1 MTFVKTFEQ
10 FKTVEVT
17 EAKDTPNI
25 KKIEPKPGETAR
37 WSIVLKSGDEQT
49 ISNANPTQSLLNYL
63 VLNGEFK
70 TWYASQT
77 TPPGTGISTPVKRL
91 LGVVYS
97 GVSNK
102 TNLVGKE
109 VAKAE
114 IAFIPYSKQATSGL
128 DSKKASPTSTYA
140 EVMYDLSKS
149 PARATANVDGVGKLM
164 VWNSEDLPKIKLE
177 TPKIALNKD
186 GSYKLFDEVSPETMV
201 DNGTI
206 TAPTQ
211 PETSYNKIDP
221 KLGLKPGETGTV
233 TAFTYLAQAAAAGT
247 TPINGIKRTSTFD
260 QKIQDLQKKI
270 IAKGGP
276 AADSINAKGGAVGK
290 YGSGTAKAIG
300 ILAGTN
306 KEENEITPDL
316 ATKIDAALKDVTPE
330 MIAKVKVP
338 TAPAAGTS
346 AAKPAAVTATATAL
360 KVKTAKGELDFS

>member
-1 MTFVKTFEQ
+1 MTFVKTFEE

-17 EAKDTPNI
+17 EARDTPNI
-25 KKIEPKPGETAR
+25 KKIDPQSGETAR

-70 TWYASQT
+70 TWYSSKIN
-77 TPPGTGISTPVKRL
+77 GIPATHL

-114 IAFIPYSKQATSGL
+114 IAFIPYAKQATSGL
-128 DSKKASPTSTYA
+128 DSKKTSPTDTYA

-149 PARATANVDGVGKLM
+149 PARATATVEGAGKLM
-164 VWNSEDLPKIKLE
+164 IWNSEDLPKIKIE
-177 TPKIALNKD
+177 TPKIALNKN
-186 GSYKLFDEVSPETMV
+186 GSYKLFDDVTPSTMV
-201 DNGTI
+201 DAGTI
-206 TAPTQ
+206 TAP
-211 PETSYNKIDP
+211 
-221 KLGLKPGETGTV
+221 
-233 TAFTYLAQAAAAGT
+233 AAQAAT
-247 TPINGIKRTSTFD
+247 TTDTTTVAPTTNKTATTGSTAITGIKRTSTFD

-290 YGSGTAKAIG
+290 YGSGTANAIG
-300 ILAGTN
+300 ILVGTN
-306 KEENEITPDL
+306 KEENEITADL
-316 ATKIDAALKDVTPE
+316 ATKIDTALKDVTPE

-338 TAPAAGTS
+338 AAAAAGTS
-346 AAKPAAVTATATAL
+346 AAKPAAAAATATAL
-360 KVKTAKGELDFS
+360 KVKTAKGDLDFS

>member
-70 TWYASQT
+70 TWYT
-77 TPPGTGISTPVKRL
+77 TTKIEGIPVTHL

-149 PARATANVDGVGKLM
+149 PARATASLENGSKLM
-164 VWNSEDLPKIKLE
+164 VWNSEDLPKIKLG
-177 TPKIALNKD
+177 TPKIALNKN
-186 GSYKLFDEVSPETMV
+186 GSYKLFDDVTPSTMV
-201 DNGTI
+201 DSGTI
-206 TAPTQ
+206 IEPAATPVAATAT
-211 PETSYNKIDP
+211 
-221 KLGLKPGETGTV
+221 
-233 TAFTYLAQAAAAGT
+233 AGT
-247 TPINGIKRTSTFD
+247 SGTAGSAGTSGTAATGATGITGIKRTSTFD

-276 AADSINAKGGAVGK
+276 AADSLNAKGGAVGK

-306 KEENEITPDL
+306 KEENEITADL
-316 ATKIDAALKDVTPE
+316 STKIDAALKDVTPE
-330 MIAKVKVP
+330 MIAKVQTPAK
-338 TAPAAGTS
+338 PAAGAP
-346 AAKPAAVTATATAL
+346 AAKPAAATATATAL
-360 KVKTAKGELDFS
+360 KVKTAKGDLDFS